1 MSAEPLR
8 FSFVLYVAGAGAR
21 SLRAI
26 QNAKAA
32 CEELLA
38 GRYDLEIVDIYKH
51 PERARDDQIVAV
63 PTLERKRPVPLRY
76 LIGDLSVRERLVES
90 MGMAA

>member
-1 MSAEPLR
+1 MSPEPLR

-63 PTLERKRPVPLRY
+63 PTLERKLPVPLRY
-76 LIGDLSVRERLVES
+76 LIGDLSARERLVES